1 MIMMVIGAAT
11 QSSTITYILPIYAG
25 ITIGPIFVVLIIVF
39 CRKKWQERVR
49 PIFNDG
55 SRFKQIMFMGGVITS
70 VVGIIMIIVGGVSKN
85 QTIVDIGAYLL
96 VAILFSFFIRGFYK
110 QCGGT
115 RC

>member
-1 MIMMVIGAAT
+1 M
-11 QSSTITYILPIYAG
+11 
-25 ITIGPIFVVLIIVF
+25 IIVI
-39 CRKKWQERVR
+39 CRKGWQERVR

-55 SRFKQIMFMGGVITS
+55 PRFKQIMFMGGVITF

-85 QTIVDIGAYLL
+85 PTIVDIGAYLFL
-96 VAILFSFFIRGFYK
+96 AIFFSFWIRGVYK

>member
-1 MIMMVIGAAT
+1 
-11 QSSTITYILPIYAG
+11 
-25 ITIGPIFVVLIIVF
+25 
-39 CRKKWQERVR
+39 
-49 PIFNDG
+49 
-55 SRFKQIMFMGGVITS
+55 MFMGGVITS